1 MLGQMASSH
10 TAFQGGPKVTL
21 FNRQMKAFIVAC
33 IAAILVGSLAIPA
46 AGADASTDDDRP
58 INIDVRDM
66 EIGDVLRMLGKAAEV
81 NIIVGKGVS
90 GEIGSLTLRDVS
102 VEMALRAIA
111 TANGYYWRKDGN
123 IYFVTSEPTGAEEVA
138 PQADEQPVARNPEP
152 GDAGQPPEARGADVP
167 QPPTDTPQPTDPTPP
182 LTDSPRIIFEM
193 IPLSY
198 KSASEIAA
206 MFGGGAAPSM
216 SAAGL
221 RSASGLSGMGRSSG
235 DNTMGAM
242 GVYRNRL
249 GGTGLPQF
257 EGDVGGGGLGGGI
270 GTDTGTTSR
279 TTRTTGTSGTTGG
292 GGALPLP
299 GEMEDPPVAIMSHN
313 ALLVRG
319 TREEIDELREM
330 INLLDIPQKQVEIAT
345 KWIDVQTNA
354 AEAMGIDW
362 AVSNGA
368 WEIFNLGFAPGE
380 AANNGIRYGRGRWWA
395 ELAVLVNTSQATV
408 INEPRVVCMNG
419 MPGTIAF
426 ETEIPFFSASISYNQ
441 FGQRTVDYTDDSVQV
456 TNELFVIPQINP
468 DDSVKML
475 LAPQLEDQVG
485 TVEGPNGER
494 IPIITSQ
501 YVETMVRVADGETV
515 VLGGVIRADE
525 QMNVRKT
532 PLLHEIPIIGKL
544 FQSKRV
550 EKTNSELLIFVTP
563 KIVRDT
569 TGTY

>member
-1 MLGQMASSH
+1 MPAQTASSD
-10 TAFQGGPKVTL
+10 TAVQGGPKVTL
-21 FNRQMKAFIVAC
+21 FNRQMRAFIVVC
-33 IAAILVGSLAIPA
+33 IAGTLVLGFGIAA
-46 AGADASTDDDRP
+46 AGADAAADGDRP

-66 EIGDVLRMLGKAAEV
+66 EIGDVLRMLGKAADA
-81 NIIVGKGVS
+81 NIIVGKNVT
-90 GEIGSLTLRDVS
+90 GEINSLTLRDVS

-111 TANGYYWRKDGN
+111 SANGYHWRKDGN
-123 IYFVTSEPTGAEEVA
+123 IYFVTAEAPAVEP
-138 PQADEQPVARNPEP
+138 QPALDDPASRMPEGP
-152 GDAGQPPEARGADVP
+152 AGQPPEDEVAGIPAPPAETVGADHQAPAV
-167 QPPTDTPQPTDPTPP
+167 TEK
-182 LTDSPRIIFEM
+182 PRIVFEM
-193 IPLSY
+193 MPLSY
-198 KSASEIAA
+198 KTANEVAA
-206 MFGGGAAPSM
+206 LFGGSAAPSL
-216 SAAGL
+216 SSTGL
-221 RSASGLSGMGRSSG
+221 RSGASGLSAAQRSSSSS
-235 DNTMGAM
+235 TFGAM

-257 EGDVGGGGLGGGI
+257 DEGGDVGGGLGGGI
-270 GTDTGTTSR
+270 GTQTGIGTTGTTG
-279 TTRTTGTSGTTGG
+279 TTTGTGTIT
-292 GGALPLP
+292 LP
-299 GEMEDPPVAIMSHN
+299 GEMEPPVAIMSHN

-319 TREEIDELREM
+319 TREEIDEFREM
-330 INLLDIPQKQVEIAT
+330 LTMLDIPQKQVEIAT
-345 KWIDVQTNA
+345 KWIDVQTTA
-354 AEAMGIDW
+354 AEALGIDW
-362 AVSNGA
+362 SVTNGA

-395 ELAVLVNTSQATV
+395 ELSVLVNTSQATV

-426 ETEIPFFSASISYNQ
+426 QTEIPYFSATISFNQ
-441 FGQRTVDYTDDSVQV
+441 FGQRTVDYTSDSVTV
-456 TNELFVIPQINP
+456 SNELSVVPQINP

-525 QMNVRKT
+525 SVNVRKT

-563 KIVRDT
+563 QIVRDVT
-569 TGTY
+569 ATY